1 MKVAVIGSGPAAA
14 GVLIGLQKHSPNASV
29 TIFDIGKVPDVN
41 PVHTR
46 APKDWTED
54 EYQDLHSQI
63 KSQFGFA
70 FPPPKTFFG
79 QGLRKHQAGEN
90 AKPFISEFY
99 GGLSRHWSASV
110 FPFVEKDFEGW
121 PLGLPEMH
129 PYYAEVADEIGISG
143 RHDELN
149 LYFGEDFVNRPP
161 IDIPSPIARLN
172 EHVNSQT
179 DQKGE
184 YSIISGLN
192 RLAVETERGAA
203 NSCVYCGECMYGCFR
218 SSIYDAT
225 KTIERAKVAGVVEQV
240 INEKVSTVDS
250 SGGSVSVRTQG
261 DSFNGFDKLYLGA
274 GCFGT
279 SEILMRTKGIEDGIT
294 VKDNNSYVFP
304 IFYAGGGTANGN
316 HSEYISITN
325 TILGVVPKDENGHYA
340 HVHISPFADY
350 YWRYY
355 FPVGYWRYLKVF
367 ASRFK
372 ARMILAKMYFPTQ
385 ISKSYSLSLNEKDGF
400 RVEKR
405 AYGPSDDYARSVLKH
420 LRRVV
425 SGKGFILPP
434 VKLIR
439 MSTSS
444 HYVGAFPYADSKL
457 PVKPSGEVMPNVYIA
472 DSSVFPESPAQTL
485 TFTIMAN
492 AARTARE
499 SLDDK

>member
-14 GVLIGLQKHSPNASV
+14 GVLIGLKKHAPDAEV

-46 APKDWTED
+46 APKEWTDD
-54 EYQDLHSQI
+54 EYQDLHAQI

-110 FPFVEKDFEGW
+110 FPFVEKDFDGW
-121 PLGLPEMH
+121 PLGLQDLH
-129 PYYAEVADEIGISG
+129 PYYEEVADEIGISG

-172 EHVNSQT
+172 DHINSQT

-184 YSIISGLN
+184 YNIISGLN
-192 RLAVETERGAA
+192 RLAVETESNAA

-225 KTIERAKVAGVVEQV
+225 KTVERAKAIGMVERVV
-240 INEKVSTVDS
+240 NEKVFTVDTAAA
-250 SGGSVSVRTQG
+250 SVSVRTAG
-261 DSFNGFDKLYLGA
+261 NTYNGFDKLYLGA

-279 SEILMRTKGIEDGIT
+279 SEILMRTQGVEDGVT

-304 IFYAGGGTANGN
+304 IFYAGGGISNGD

-325 TILGVVPKDENGHYA
+325 TILGVVPNDENGYYA

-355 FPVGYWRYLKVF
+355 FPVGYWRYLKVV
-367 ASRFK
+367 ASKFK

-385 ISKSYSLSLNEKDGF
+385 ISKSYCLSLNEKDGF
-400 RVEKR
+400 KVEKR
-405 AYGPSDDYARSVLKH
+405 SYGPSDEYARTVLKH

-444 HYVGAFPYADSKL
+444 HYVGAFPYGDSKL
-457 PVKPSGEVMPNVYIA
+457 SVTSNGEVMPNVYIA

>member
-1 MKVAVIGSGPAAA
+1 MKVAIIGSGPAAA
-14 GVLIGLQKHSPNASV
+14 GVLIGLQTSAPDASI
-29 TIFDIGKVPDVN
+29 TIFDIGKEPDVN
-41 PVHTR
+41 PVYTR
-46 APKDWTED
+46 APKDWSTD
-54 EYQDLHSQI
+54 EYDKLHSQI

-110 FPFVEKDFEGW
+110 FPFVPKDFNGW
-121 PLGLPEMH
+121 PIGLDGMAPFYREI
-129 PYYAEVADEIGISG
+129 ADHIGISG
-143 RHDELN
+143 KHDELN
-149 LYFGEDFVNRPP
+149 EYFGEDFVNRPP
-161 IDIPSPIARLN
+161 IDIPGPIAKLN
-172 EHVNSQT
+172 DHINGQE
-179 DQKGE
+179 DQKGN
-184 YSIISGLN
+184 YKIISGLN
-192 RLAVETERGAA
+192 RLAVETRDKS

-225 KTIERAKVAGVVEQV
+225 KTVEQAKARGQV
-240 INEKVSTVDS
+240 SQIINEKVLSVESSNDTVS
-250 SGGSVSVRTQG
+250 LRTESGNHG
-261 DSFNGFDKLYLGA
+261 GFDKIYLA
-274 GCFGT
+274 SGCFGT
-279 SEILMRTKGIEDGIT
+279 SEILMRSLGISEGIT

-304 IFYAGGGTANGN
+304 IFYLGGGTSNGD

-325 TILGVVPKDENGHYA
+325 TILGVVPNDPDGHYA

-355 FPVGYWRYLKVF
+355 FPVGYWRYLQFF
-367 ASRFK
+367 ASKFK
-372 ARMILAKMYFPTQ
+372 ARMILAKMYFPTE
-385 ISKSYSLSLNEKDGF
+385 ISKSYSLSLNGEGF
-400 RVEKR
+400 RVDKKS
-405 AYGPSDDYARSVLKH
+405 YGPSDEYARDVLKH

-434 VKLIR
+434 VKLVR

-444 HYVGAFPYADSKL
+444 HYVGAFAYNDSPV
-457 PVKPSGEVMPNVYIA
+457 PVKPNGEVMPNIFIA

-499 SLDDK
+499 SLNG

>member
-1 MKVAVIGSGPAAA
+1 MKVAVVGSGPAAA
-14 GVLIGLQKHSPNASV
+14 GVLIGLQKHAPDAEV

-46 APKDWTED
+46 APREWTED
-54 EYQDLHSQI
+54 EYHDLHSQI

-121 PLGLPEMH
+121 PLGLSEMH
-129 PYYAEVADEIGISG
+129 PYYEEVADEIGISG

-172 EHVNSQT
+172 DHINSQA

-184 YSIISGLN
+184 YNIISGLN
-192 RLAVETERGAA
+192 RLAVETRVTA

-225 KTIERAKVAGVVEQV
+225 RTIERAKTVGFVERTV
-240 INEKVSTVDS
+240 NEKVSAIDS
-250 SGGSVSVRTQG
+250 SDGSVSIRTG
-261 DSFNGFDKLYLGA
+261 DNSYNGFDKLYLGA

-279 SEILMRTKGIEDGIT
+279 SEILMRTHGIESGIN

-304 IFYAGGGTANGN
+304 IFYTGGGISNGD

-325 TILGVVPKDENGHYA
+325 TILGVVPNDENGHYA

-355 FPVGYWRYLKVF
+355 FPVGYWRYLRIF
-367 ASRFK
+367 ASKFK

-400 RVEKR
+400 RVDKR
-405 AYGPSDDYARSVLKH
+405 SYGSSDDYARSVLKH

-444 HYVGAFPYADSKL
+444 HYVGAFAYADSKL
-457 PVKPSGEVMPNVYIA
+457 RVKSTGEVMPNVYIA

-492 AARTARE
+492 AVRTARE
-499 SLDDK
+499 SLDD

>member
-1 MKVAVIGSGPAAA
+1 MKVAIIGSGPAAA
-14 GVLIGLQKHSPNASV
+14 GVLIGLEKHAPDTSV
-29 TIFDIGKVPDVN
+29 TIFDIGKEPEIN

-46 APKDWTED
+46 APREWSEE
-54 EYQDLHSQI
+54 EYDKLHAQI

-79 QGLRKHQAGEN
+79 QGLRKHQAGQN

-121 PLGLPEMH
+121 PIGLGEMSE
-129 PYYAEVADEIGISG
+129 YYSEISDEIGISG
-143 RHDELN
+143 KHDELN
-149 LYFGEDFVNRPP
+149 TYFGEDFVNRPP
-161 IDIPSPIARLN
+161 IDIPGPIQKLN
-172 EHVNSQT
+172 DRINSVTEQS
-179 DQKGE
+179 GP
-184 YSIISGLN
+184 YRIISGLN
-192 RLAVETERGAA
+192 RLAVETKSDAA
-203 NSCVYCGECMYGCFR
+203 NACVYCGECMYGCFK

-225 KTIERAKVAGVVEQV
+225 RTIERSKTSGSVEQVVKAKVA
-240 INEKVSTVDS
+240 
-250 SGGSVSVRTQG
+250 SVSSVNGTVSLRTSEG
-261 DSFNGFDKLYLGA
+261 EFNGFDKLYLGA

-279 SEILMRTKGIEDGIT
+279 SEIMMRTLGIDEGIT

-304 IFYAGGGTANGN
+304 IFYLGGTSSNGS

-325 TILGVVPKDENGHYA
+325 TILGCIPRDENGHYA

-355 FPVGYWRYLKVF
+355 FPVGYWRYLKFF
-367 ASRFK
+367 ASKFK

-385 ISKSYSLSLNEKDGF
+385 ISKSYSLALKDDKL
-400 RVEKR
+400 RVEKKD
-405 AYGPSDDYARSVLKH
+405 YGPSDEYARKVLKQ
-420 LRRVV
+420 LRRVIT
-425 SGKGFILPP
+425 GKGFLLPP
-434 VKLIR
+434 VKLVR

-444 HYVGAFPYADSKL
+444 HYVGAFPYAESL
-457 PVKPSGEVMPNVYIA
+457 VSVKPNGEVIPNVHIA

-499 SLDDK
+499 SLG

>member
-1 MKVAVIGSGPAAA
+1 MKVAIIGSGPAAA
-14 GVLIGLQKHSPNASV
+14 GVLIGLEKKAPDADV
-29 TIFDIGKVPDVN
+29 TIFDIGKVPDIN

-46 APKDWTED
+46 APKEWSED
-54 EYQDLHSQI
+54 EYDKLHAQI

-110 FPFVEKDFEGW
+110 FPFVESDFDGW
-121 PLGLPEMH
+121 PVGADEMK
-129 PYYAEVADEIGISG
+129 PYYAEIADHIGISG

-149 LYFGEDFVNRPP
+149 SYFGEDFVNRPP
-161 IDIPSPIARLN
+161 IDIPEPIAKLN
-172 EHVNSQT
+172 DHVNSQT
-179 DQKGE
+179 DQKGD
-184 YSIISGLN
+184 YKIISGLN
-192 RLAVETERGAA
+192 RLAVETRDSA

-225 KTIERAKVAGVVEQV
+225 QTVELAKRSGQV
-240 INEKVSTVDS
+240 REIVNEKVSTVATS
-250 SGGSVSVRTQG
+250 NGSVSLRTENESY
-261 DSFNGFDKLYLGA
+261 DGFDRLYLGA

-279 SEILMRTKGIEDGIT
+279 SEILMRSLGLGDGVT

-304 IFYAGGGTANGN
+304 IFYLGGGSSNGS

-325 TILGVVPKDENGHYA
+325 TILGCVPKDTDGHYA

-355 FPVGYWRYLKVF
+355 FPVGYWRYLKFF
-367 ASRFK
+367 ASKFK
-372 ARMILAKMYFPTQ
+372 ARMILAKMYFPTE
-385 ISKSYSLSLNEKDGF
+385 ISKSYSLSLSEADGF
-400 RVEKR
+400 SVDKNS
-405 AYGPSDDYARSVLKH
+405 YGPSDDYARSVLKH

-434 VKLIR
+434 VKLVR

-444 HYVGAFPYADSKL
+444 HYVGAFPYADEKV
-457 PVKPSGEVMPNVYIA
+457 PVKSNGEVMPNIHIA

-492 AARTARE
+492 AARTAME
-499 SLDDK
+499 SL

>member
-1 MKVAVIGSGPAAA
+1 MKVAIIGSGPAAA
-14 GVLIGLQKHSPNASV
+14 GVLIGLQKHAPNTSA

-46 APKDWTED
+46 APKEWSED
-54 EYQDLHSQI
+54 EYDKLHSQI

-79 QGLRKHQAGEN
+79 QGLRKHPAGQN

-121 PLGLPEMH
+121 PVGLAEMSE
-129 PYYAEVADEIGISG
+129 YYSEISDEIGISG

-149 LYFGEDFVNRPP
+149 SYFGEDFVNCPP
-161 IDIPSPIARLN
+161 IDIPDSIEKLN
-172 EHVNSQT
+172 DRINNRANQT
-179 DQKGE
+179 GP
-184 YSIISGLN
+184 YRILSGLN
-192 RLAVETERGAA
+192 RLAVETNAVAA

-225 KTIERAKVAGVVEQV
+225 KTIEKAKEKGLLQSVVNAKVLT
-240 INEKVSTVDS
+240 VSS
-250 SGGSVSVRTQG
+250 SNGSVSLKTSAG
-261 DSFNGFDKLYLGA
+261 DFNGFDKLYLGA

-279 SEILMRTKGIEDGIT
+279 SEIMMRTLGIEGDIT

-304 IFYAGGGTANGN
+304 IFYLGGSSSGN
-316 HSEYISITN
+316 HTEYISITN
-325 TILGVVPKDENGHYA
+325 TILACVPQDENGHYA

-355 FPVGYWRYLKVF
+355 FPVGYWRYLKFF
-367 ASRFK
+367 ASKFK

-385 ISKSYSLSLNEKDGF
+385 ISKSYSLALNDDKLH
-400 RVEKR
+400 VEKKS
-405 AYGPSDDYARSVLKH
+405 YGPSDESARKVLKQ

-425 SGKGFILPP
+425 SGRGFILPP
-434 VKLIR
+434 VKLVR

-444 HYVGAFPYADSKL
+444 HYVGAFPYADTRV
-457 PVKPSGEVMPNVYIA
+457 PIKPTGEIMPNVYVA

-499 SLDDK
+499 SLDAS

>member
-1 MKVAVIGSGPAAA
+1 MKIAVIGSGPAAA
-14 GVLIGLQKHSPNASV
+14 GVLIGLEKHAPHASV

-46 APKDWTED
+46 APKEWSED

-110 FPFVEKDFEGW
+110 FPFVERDFDGW
-121 PLGLPEMH
+121 PVGLSEMT
-129 PYYAEVADEIGISG
+129 PYYGEVAEEIGISG

-149 LYFGEDFVNRPP
+149 SYFGEDFVNRPP

-172 EHVNSQT
+172 DHINSQS
-179 DQKGE
+179 DQRGE
-184 YSIISGLN
+184 YNIISGLN
-192 RLAVETERGAA
+192 RLAVETESGAK

-225 KTIERAKVAGVVEQV
+225 KTVEDAKARGVVKEIVNQ
-240 INEKVSTVDS
+240 KVTTVES
-250 SGGSVSVRTQG
+250 SGASVSVRSG
-261 DSFNGFDKLYLGA
+261 DERYDGFDKLYLGA

-279 SEILMRTKGIEDGIT
+279 SEILMRTFGIEDGIT

-304 IFYAGGGTANGN
+304 IFYAGGMGSNGD

-325 TILGVVPKDENGHYA
+325 TILGVVPKDDAGYYA

-355 FPVGYWRYLKVF
+355 FPVGYWRYLKGF
-367 ASRFK
+367 ASTFK
-372 ARMILAKMYFPTQ
+372 GRMILAKMYFPTQ

-400 RVEKR
+400 RVEK
-405 AYGPSDDYARSVLKH
+405 ASYGPSDDYARSVLKH

-444 HYVGAFPYADSKL
+444 HYVGAFPYADSAV
-457 PVKPSGEVMPNVYIA
+457 PVKSNGEVMPNIYIA

-499 SLDDK
+499 SLG

>member
-1 MKVAVIGSGPAAA
+1 MRIGIIGSGPAAA
-14 GVLIGLQKHSPNASV
+14 GVLIGLGEHVPQARV
-29 TIFDIGKVPDVN
+29 TIFDIGKEPEIS
-41 PVHTR
+41 PVHDR
-46 APKDWTED
+46 APREWSPD
-54 EYQDLHSQI
+54 EYGELHHRI

-110 FPFVEKDFEGW
+110 FPFVPANFGGW
-121 PLGLPEMH
+121 PLGLSEMRPFYEKIAAH
-129 PYYAEVADEIGISG
+129 IGISG
-143 RHDELN
+143 RHDKLN
-149 LYFGEDFVNRPP
+149 SYFGEDYVNLPP
-161 IDIPSPIARLN
+161 IDIPRPLLKLD
-172 EHVNSQT
+172 EHVNAVDDQT
-179 DQKGE
+179 GD
-184 YSIISGLN
+184 YHIISGLN
-192 RLAVETERGAA
+192 RLAVETRADAA

-218 SSIYDAT
+218 GSIYDAT
-225 KTIERAKVAGVVEQV
+225 KTVNEARRAGQVEGL
-240 INEKVSTVDS
+240 INEKVLRVES
-250 SGGSVSVRTQG
+250 SNAAVTVRTG
-261 DSFNGFDKLYLGA
+261 KGNYGGFDKLFIGA

-279 SEILMRTKGIEDGIT
+279 SEILMRSLGIDGGIM

-304 IFYAGGGTANGN
+304 IFYLGGGSSDGK

-325 TILGVVPKDENGHYA
+325 TVLGCVPKDVDGHYV

-355 FPVGYWRYLKVF
+355 FPVGVWRYLSFF
-367 ASRFK
+367 ARRFK
-372 ARMILAKMYFPTQ
+372 ARMILAKMYFPTE
-385 ISKSYSLSLNEKDGF
+385 ISKSYALSLDPTNGL
-400 RVEKR
+400 RVEKKD
-405 AYGPSDDYARSVLKH
+405 YGPSDKYARSILKH

-425 SGKGFILPP
+425 NGKGFILPP

-444 HYVGAFPYADSKL
+444 HYVGAFPFDGTDV
-457 PVKPSGEVMPNVYIA
+457 PVSRSGEVMPNVHIA

-499 SLDDK
+499 AADGR

>member
-1 MKVAVIGSGPAAA
+1 MKVAIIGSGPAAA
-14 GVLIGLQKHSPNASV
+14 GVLIGLEKKAPGAQI
-29 TIFDIGKVPDVN
+29 TIFDIGKVPKVN

-46 APKDWTED
+46 APKDWSED
-54 EYQDLHSQI
+54 EYDKLHSQI

-110 FPFVEKDFEGW
+110 FPFVESDFAGW
-121 PLGLPEMH
+121 PIGPAEMK
-129 PYYAEVADEIGISG
+129 PYYTEIADHIGISG

-149 LYFGEDFVNRPP
+149 SYFGEDFVNRPP
-161 IDIPSPIARLN
+161 IDIPEPIEKLN
-172 EHVNSQT
+172 DYVNSRN
-179 DQKGE
+179 DQKGD
-184 YSIISGLN
+184 YKIISGLN
-192 RLAVETERGAA
+192 RLAVETRDAA

-225 KTIERAKVAGVVEQV
+225 QTVEQAKRSGLV
-240 INEKVSTVDS
+240 SEIVNEKVSTVAS
-250 SGGSVSVRTQG
+250 SNGSVSLRTA
-261 DSFNGFDKLYLGA
+261 NGSYDNFDKLYLGA

-279 SEILMRTKGIEDGIT
+279 SEILMRTLGINDGVT

-304 IFYAGGGTANGN
+304 IFYLGGSSSNGT

-325 TILGVVPKDENGHYA
+325 TILGCVPKDADGHYA

-355 FPVGYWRYLKVF
+355 FPVGYWRYLKFF
-367 ASRFK
+367 ASKFK
-372 ARMILAKMYFPTQ
+372 ARMILAKMYFPTE
-385 ISKSYSLSLNEKDGF
+385 ISKSYSLSLSDADGF
-400 RVEKR
+400 RVEKKS
-405 AYGPSDDYARSVLKH
+405 YGPSDEYARSVLKH

-434 VKLIR
+434 IKLVR

-444 HYVGAFPYADSKL
+444 HYVGAFPYADEKV
-457 PVKPSGEVMPNVYIA
+457 PVKSNGEVMPNIHIA

-492 AARTARE
+492 AARTATE
-499 SLDDK
+499 SV

>member
-1 MKVAVIGSGPAAA
+1 MKVAIIGSGPAAA
-14 GVLIGLQKHSPNASV
+14 GVLIGLAKHAPDANA

-46 APKDWTED
+46 APREWSEE
-54 EYQDLHSQI
+54 EYDKLHAQI

-79 QGLRKHQAGEN
+79 QGLRKHQAGQN

-121 PLGLPEMH
+121 PLGLTEMSE
-129 PYYAEVADEIGISG
+129 YYSKISDEIGISG
-143 RHDELN
+143 KHDELN
-149 LYFGEDFVNRPP
+149 RYFGEDFVNRPP
-161 IDIPSPIARLN
+161 IDIPAPIQKLN
-172 EHVNSQT
+172 DQINSQT
-179 DQKGE
+179 DQRGS
-184 YSIISGLN
+184 YQIVSGLN
-192 RLAVETERGAA
+192 RLAVETNSNAA

-225 KTIERAKVAGVVEQV
+225 KTIENARASGMAEQV
-240 INEKVSTVDS
+240 VNSKVTAINSKK
-250 SGGSVSVRTQG
+250 GSVSLSTIDG
-261 DSFNGFDKLYLGA
+261 EFNGFDKLYLGA

-279 SEILMRTKGIEDGIT
+279 AEIMMRSLGINDGVT

-304 IFYAGGGTANGN
+304 IFYIGGNSSNGN

-325 TILGVVPKDENGHYA
+325 TILACIPRDEDGHYA

-355 FPVGYWRYLKVF
+355 FPVGYWKYLKFF
-367 ASRFK
+367 ASKFK
-372 ARMILAKMYFPTQ
+372 AIMILAKMYFPTQ
-385 ISKSYSLSLNEKDGF
+385 ISKSYSLSLEDDKL
-400 RVEKR
+400 RVEKES
-405 AYGPSDDYARSVLKH
+405 YGPSDQYARMVLKQ
-420 LRRVV
+420 LRSVI

-434 VKLIR
+434 VKLVR

-444 HYVGAFPYADSKL
+444 HYVGAFPYSDTRV
-457 PVKPSGEVMPNVYIA
+457 PVKSTGEIIPNVYVA

>member
-1 MKVAVIGSGPAAA
+1 MKVAIIGSGPAAA
-14 GVLIGLQKHSPNASV
+14 GVLIGLTKHAPDASV
-29 TIFDIGKVPDVN
+29 TVFDIGKVPDVS
-41 PVHTR
+41 PVHDR
-46 APKDWTED
+46 APKEWSED
-54 EYQDLHSQI
+54 EYEKLHAQI

-79 QGLRKHQAGEN
+79 QGLRKHQAGPN

-110 FPFVEKDFEGW
+110 FPFVQNDFEGW
-121 PLGLPEMH
+121 PVGLAEMSE
-129 PYYAEVADEIGISG
+129 YYSEVSEEIGISG
-143 RHDELN
+143 RYDELN
-149 LYFGEDFVNRPP
+149 TYFGEDFVNRPP
-161 IDIPSPIARLN
+161 IDIPAPIKKLN
-172 EHVNSQT
+172 DQINSRK
-179 DQKGE
+179 DQAGP
-184 YSIISGLN
+184 YNIVSGLN
-192 RLAVETERGAA
+192 RLAVETKSSAA

-225 KTIERAKVAGVVEQV
+225 KTIERAKSHGMVEKIVNAKVAT
-240 INEKVSTVDS
+240 VSS
-250 SGGSVSVRTQG
+250 SNGSVSLKTTDG
-261 DSFNGFDKLYLGA
+261 HHNGFDKLYLGA

-279 SEILMRTKGIEDGIT
+279 SEIMMRTLGLEDGIT

-304 IFYAGGGTANGN
+304 IFYLGGNSRNGN

-325 TILGVVPKDENGHYA
+325 TILACVPRDEDGHYA

-355 FPVGYWRYLKVF
+355 FPVGYWRYLKFF
-367 ASRFK
+367 ASKFK

-385 ISKSYSLSLNEKDGF
+385 ISKSYSLSLKDDKLD
-400 RVEKR
+400 VSKR
-405 AYGPSDDYARSVLKH
+405 SYGQSDEYARKVLKQ
-420 LRRVV
+420 LRSVV
-425 SGKGFILPP
+425 SGRGFILPP
-434 VKLIR
+434 VKLVR

-444 HYVGAFPYADSKL
+444 HYVGAFPYADTNV
-457 PVKPSGEVMPNVYIA
+457 PVASTGEIMPNVYVA

>member
-1 MKVAVIGSGPAAA
+1 MRVAIIGSGPAAA
-14 GVLIGLQKHSPNASV
+14 GVLIGLEKHAPDASA
-29 TIFDIGKVPDVN
+29 TIFDIGKVPDIN

-46 APKDWTED
+46 APRDWSEE
-54 EYQDLHSQI
+54 EYDKLHAQI

-79 QGLRKHQAGEN
+79 QGLRKHPAGQN

-110 FPFVEKDFEGW
+110 FPFVENDFAGW
-121 PLGLPEMH
+121 PVGLSEMSE
-129 PYYAEVADEIGISG
+129 YYAEISDEIGISG
-143 RHDELN
+143 KQDELN
-149 LYFGEDFVNRPP
+149 SYFGEDYVNRPP
-161 IDIPSPIARLN
+161 IDIPAPIQKLN
-172 EHVNSQT
+172 DRIN
-179 DQKGE
+179 GE
-184 YSIISGLN
+184 TKQSGPYRIISGLN
-192 RLAVETERGAA
+192 RLAVETNSNAA

-225 KTIERAKVAGVVEQV
+225 RTIERAKEKGLLDKIVNA
-240 INEKVSTVDS
+240 KVSSVASSNGTVS
-250 SGGSVSVRTQG
+250 LKTSAG
-261 DSFNGFDKLYLGA
+261 DFDGFDKLYLGA

-279 SEILMRTKGIEDGIT
+279 SEIMMRTLGINDGIT

-304 IFYAGGGTANGN
+304 IFYLGGASRNGN

-325 TILGVVPKDENGHYA
+325 TILACVPRDKNGHYA

-355 FPVGYWRYLKVF
+355 FPVGYWRYLKFF
-367 ASRFK
+367 ASKFK

-385 ISKSYSLSLNEKDGF
+385 ISKSYSLSLNDDKLK
-400 RVEKR
+400 VEKKD
-405 AYGPSDDYARSVLKH
+405 YGPSDEYARAVLKQ
-420 LRRVV
+420 LRRVIT
-425 SGKGFILPP
+425 GKGFLLPP
-434 VKLIR
+434 VKLVR

-444 HYVGAFPYADSKL
+444 HYVGAFPYSESRV
-457 PVKPSGEVMPNVYIA
+457 PVKPNGEIMRHVYIA

-492 AARTARE
+492 AARTVRE
-499 SLDDK
+499 SLG

>member
-1 MKVAVIGSGPAAA
+1 MKVAIIGSGPAAA
-14 GVLIGLQKHSPNASV
+14 GVLIGLERHAPGAKV
-29 TIFDIGKVPDVN
+29 TIFDIGKSPEVN
-41 PVHTR
+41 SVHTR
-46 APKDWTED
+46 APKEWSLD
-54 EYQDLHSQI
+54 EYDKLHAQI
-63 KSQFGFA
+63 KSQFGLT

-79 QGLRKHQAGEN
+79 QGLRKHQAGQN

-110 FPFVEKDFEGW
+110 FPFVEKDFAGW
-121 PLGLPEMH
+121 PIGLSQMSE
-129 PYYAEVADEIGISG
+129 YYSEIADEIGISG

-149 LYFGEDFVNRPP
+149 SYFGEDFVNRPP
-161 IDIPSPIARLN
+161 IDIPAPIRKLN
-172 EHVNSQT
+172 DEINRKEQT
-179 DQKGE
+179 DGA
-184 YSIISGLN
+184 YRIISGLN
-192 RLAVETERGAA
+192 RLAVETKSDAV

-225 KTIERAKVAGVVEQV
+225 KTIERSKANGTVERLINAKVTNVGTS
-240 INEKVSTVDS
+240 N
-250 SGGSVSVRTQG
+250 GSVSVQTSEG
-261 DSFNGFDKLYLGA
+261 SFSGFDRLYLGA

-279 SEILMRTKGIEDGIT
+279 SEIMMRTLGIDDGIT

-304 IFYAGGGTANGN
+304 IFYLGGQSRNGN

-325 TILGVVPKDENGHYA
+325 TILGCVPRDESGHYA

-355 FPVGYWRYLKVF
+355 FPVGYWRYLKFF

-372 ARMILAKMYFPTQ
+372 ARMILAKMYFPTE
-385 ISKSYSLSLNEKDGF
+385 ISKSYSLSLADDKLK
-400 RVEKR
+400 VEKQ
-405 AYGPSDDYARSVLKH
+405 AYGPSDEYARLVLKQ

-425 SGKGFILPP
+425 TGKGFLLPP
-434 VKLIR
+434 VKLVR

-444 HYVGAFPYADSKL
+444 HYVGAFPYADTKV
-457 PVKPSGEVMPNVYIA
+457 PVKPSGEIMPNVYVA

-492 AARTARE
+492 AARTVRE

>member
-1 MKVAVIGSGPAAA
+1 MKIAIIGSGPAAA
-14 GVLIGLQKHSPNASV
+14 GVLIGLQKHSPDASV
-29 TIFDIGKVPDVN
+29 TIFDIGKVPEVN

-46 APKDWTED
+46 APKDWSED
-54 EYQDLHSQI
+54 EYDNLHSQI

-70 FPPPKTFFG
+70 FPPPKTYFG

-110 FPFVEKDFEGW
+110 FPFVERDFAGW
-121 PLGLPEMH
+121 PVGLDAMA
-129 PYYAEVADEIGISG
+129 PYYKEIADHIGISG
-143 RHDELN
+143 KHDELN
-149 LYFGEDFVNRPP
+149 SYFGEDFVNRPP
-161 IDIPSPIARLN
+161 IDIPDAIQKLN
-172 EHVNSQT
+172 DHVNAKNEQSGNY
-179 DQKGE
+179 K
-184 YSIISGLN
+184 IISGLN
-192 RLAVETERGAA
+192 RLAVETKTEAA

-225 KTIERAKVAGVVEQV
+225 KTVSMARETGFVEKIV
-240 INEKVSTVDS
+240 NEKVLKVT
-250 SGGSVSVRTQG
+250 GANGNASVHTTHDVHG
-261 DSFNGFDKLYLGA
+261 GFDKLYLGA

-279 SEILMRTKGIEDGIT
+279 SEILMRSFGIDDGIT

-304 IFYAGGGTANGN
+304 IFYLGGGTGEGE
-316 HSEYISITN
+316 HFEYISITN
-325 TILGVVPKDENGHYA
+325 TILGCVPNRENGHYA
-340 HVHISPFADY
+340 HVHISPFANY

-355 FPVGYWRYLKVF
+355 FPVGYWRYLKFF
-367 ASRFK
+367 ASKFK
-372 ARMILAKMYFPTQ
+372 ARMILAKMYFPTE
-385 ISKSYSLSLNEKDGF
+385 ISKSYSLSLDETDGL

-405 AYGPSDDYARSVLKH
+405 SYGPSDEYARDVLKH

-425 SGKGFILPP
+425 SGKEFLLPP
-434 VKLIR
+434 VKLVR

-444 HYVGAFPYADSKL
+444 HYVGAFPYSDSHL
-457 PVKPSGEVMPNVYIA
+457 SVSSGGEVMPNVYIA
-472 DSSVFPESPAQTL
+472 DSSTFPESPAQTL

>member
-14 GVLIGLQKHSPNASV
+14 GVLIGLEKHAPAASV
-29 TIFDIGKVPDVN
+29 TIFDIGKEPDVN
-41 PVHTR
+41 SVHTR
-46 APKDWTED
+46 APKEWSED
-54 EYQDLHSQI
+54 EYNDLHSQI
-63 KSQFGFA
+63 KSQFGLA

-110 FPFVEKDFEGW
+110 FPFVERDFEGW
-121 PLGLPEMH
+121 PVGLSEMT
-129 PYYAEVADEIGISG
+129 PYYWEVAEEIGISG
-143 RHDELN
+143 RHDQLN
-149 LYFGEDFVNRPP
+149 SYFGEDFVNRPP

-172 EHVNSQT
+172 DHINGQS

-184 YSIISGLN
+184 YNIISGLN
-192 RLAVETERGAA
+192 RLAVETESGAK

-225 KTIERAKVAGVVEQV
+225 KTVEDAKMRGVVKEIVKQ
-240 INEKVSTVDS
+240 KVTTVKS
-250 SGGSVSVRTQG
+250 SGDTVSVRAG
-261 DSFNGFDKLYLGA
+261 DESYEGFDKLYLGA

-279 SEILMRTKGIEDGIT
+279 SEILMRTFGINDGIT

-304 IFYAGGGTANGN
+304 IFYAGGNTSNGD

-325 TILGVVPKDENGHYA
+325 TILGVVPKDDNGHYA

-355 FPVGYWRYLKVF
+355 FPVGYWRYLKGF
-367 ASRFK
+367 ASAFK
-372 ARMILAKMYFPTQ
+372 GRMILAKMYFPTQ
-385 ISKSYSLSLNEKDGF
+385 ISKSYALSLNENDGF
-400 RVEKR
+400 RVEK
-405 AYGPSDDYARSVLKH
+405 ASYGPSDEYARSVLKH

-444 HYVGAFPYADSKL
+444 HYVGAFPYADSTVS
-457 PVKPSGEVMPNVYIA
+457 VKSNGEVMPNIYIA
-472 DSSVFPESPAQTL
+472 DSSVFPDSPAQTL

-499 SLDDK
+499 SLG

>member
-1 MKVAVIGSGPAAA
+1 MKVAIIGSGPAAA
-14 GVLIGLQKHSPNASV
+14 GVLIGLEKHAPDTST

-46 APKDWTED
+46 APREWSEQ
-54 EYQDLHSQI
+54 EYDKLHRQI
-63 KSQFGFA
+63 KSQFGLA

-79 QGLRKHQAGEN
+79 QGLRKHPAGQN

-110 FPFVEKDFEGW
+110 FPFVEKDFDGW
-121 PLGLPEMH
+121 PVGLAEMSG
-129 PYYAEVADEIGISG
+129 YYSEISDEIGISG

-149 LYFGEDFVNRPP
+149 AYFGEDFVNRPP
-161 IDIPSPIARLN
+161 IDVPAPIQKLN
-172 EHVNSQT
+172 DRIN
-179 DQKGE
+179 DQSDRSGP
-184 YSIISGLN
+184 YRIVSGLN
-192 RLAVETERGAA
+192 RLAVETNDLAS

-225 KTIERAKVAGVVEQV
+225 KTIERAKLNGQV
-240 INEKVSTVDS
+240 SEIINARVLSIS
-250 SGGSVSVRTQG
+250 SSNGSVALKTSEG
-261 DSFNGFDKLYLGA
+261 DFNGFDKLYLGA

-279 SEILMRTKGIEDGIT
+279 SEIMMRTLGIDDGIT

-304 IFYAGGGTANGN
+304 IFYLGRASQNGN

-325 TILGVVPKDENGHYA
+325 TILACIPRDENGHYA

-355 FPVGYWRYLKVF
+355 FPVGYWRYLKFF
-367 ASRFK
+367 ASKFK

-385 ISKSYSLSLNEKDGF
+385 ISKSYSLSLENDKL
-400 RVEKR
+400 RVDKKE
-405 AYGPSDDYARSVLKH
+405 YGPSDEYARMVLKQ
-420 LRRVV
+420 LRGVIT
-425 SGKGFILPP
+425 GKGFLLPP
-434 VKLIR
+434 VKLVR

-444 HYVGAFPYADSKL
+444 HYVGAFPFSGDSV
-457 PVKPSGEVMPNVYIA
+457 PVKPTGEIMPNVYIA

-492 AARTARE
+492 AARTVRE
-499 SLDDK
+499 SVDDK

>member
-1 MKVAVIGSGPAAA
+1 MKVAIIGSGPAAA
-14 GVLIGLQKHSPNASV
+14 GVLIGLEKHAAQTSA

-46 APKDWTED
+46 APRDWSEE
-54 EYQDLHSQI
+54 EYDKLHAQI

-79 QGLRKHQAGEN
+79 QGLRKHQAGQN

-110 FPFVEKDFEGW
+110 FPFVENDFEGW
-121 PLGLPEMH
+121 PLGLQEMSE
-129 PYYAEVADEIGISG
+129 YYSEISGEIGISG

-149 LYFGEDFVNRPP
+149 SYFGEDYVNRPP
-161 IDIPSPIARLN
+161 IDIPGPIQKLN
-172 EHVNSQT
+172 DQINSRT
-179 DQKGE
+179 NGHGPYK
-184 YSIISGLN
+184 IVSGLN
-192 RLAVETERGAA
+192 RLAVETNSNAS

-225 KTIERAKVAGVVEQV
+225 KTIENAKRSGMVENVVNAKVESISAS
-240 INEKVSTVDS
+240 N
-250 SGGSVSVRTQG
+250 GSVALKTSEG
-261 DSFNGFDKLYLGA
+261 DFNGFDKLYLGA

-279 SEILMRTKGIEDGIT
+279 SEIMMRTLGIDDGIT

-304 IFYAGGGTANGN
+304 IFYLGGSSSNGN

-325 TILGVVPKDENGHYA
+325 TILACVPRDENGHYA

-355 FPVGYWRYLKVF
+355 FPVGYWQYLKFF
-367 ASRFK
+367 ASKFK

-385 ISKSYSLSLNEKDGF
+385 ISKSYSLSLNDDKIK
-400 RVEKR
+400 VEKKD
-405 AYGPSDDYARSVLKH
+405 YGPSDEYARKVLKQ
-420 LRRVV
+420 LRSAITGR
-425 SGKGFILPP
+425 SFLLPP
-434 VKLIR
+434 VKLVR

-444 HYVGAFPYADSKL
+444 HYVGAFPFAGTRV
-457 PVKPSGEVMPNVYIA
+457 PIRSGGEIMPNVYIA

>member
-1 MKVAVIGSGPAAA
+1 MKIAIVGSGPAAA
-14 GVLIGLQKHSPNASV
+14 GVLIGLHDNAPDADI
-29 TIFDIGKVPDVN
+29 TIFDIGKIPDVN

-46 APKDWTED
+46 APKEWSED
-54 EYQDLHSQI
+54 EYSDLHSQI

-110 FPFVEKDFEGW
+110 FPFVESDFGGW
-121 PLGLPEMH
+121 PIRPEELS
-129 PYYAEVADEIGISG
+129 PYYAEISDNIGISG

-149 LYFGEDFVNRPP
+149 SYFGEDFVNRPP
-161 IDIPSPIARLN
+161 IDVPRPIEILN
-172 EHVNSQT
+172 DHINSQT
-179 DQKGE
+179 EQKGN
-184 YSIISGLN
+184 YKIISGLN
-192 RLAVETERGAA
+192 RLAVETRSEAA

-225 KTIERAKVAGVVEQV
+225 RTVEQAKARGQVNNV
-240 INEKVSTVDS
+240 INEKVISVSS
-250 SGGSVSVRTQG
+250 SGSGVSLQTERG
-261 DSFNGFDKLYLGA
+261 EYGGFDKIYLGS

-279 SEILMRTKGIEDGIT
+279 SEILMRSLGISDGIT

-304 IFYAGGGTANGN
+304 IFYLGGVGSNGD

-325 TILGVVPKDENGHYA
+325 TILGVVPNDPKDHYA

-355 FPVGYWRYLKVF
+355 FPVGYWRYLKYF
-367 ASRFK
+367 ASKFK
-372 ARMILAKMYFPTQ
+372 ARMILAKMYFPTE
-385 ISKSYSLSLNEKDGF
+385 ISKSYSLSLNETNGF
-400 RVEKR
+400 RVEKKS
-405 AYGPSDDYARSVLKH
+405 YGPSDKTARDVLKH
-420 LRRVV
+420 LRRVI
-425 SGKGFILPP
+425 SGKRFFLPP
-434 VKLIR
+434 VKLVR

-444 HYVGAFPYADSKL
+444 HYVGAFSYGDDKV
-457 PVKPSGEVMPNVYIA
+457 PVKRNGEVLPNIYIA

-492 AARTARE
+492 AARTAQE
-499 SLDDK
+499 SLDGK

>member
-1 MKVAVIGSGPAAA
+1 MKVAIIGSGPAAA
-14 GVLIGLQKHSPNASV
+14 GVLIGLAKHAPEASA

-46 APKDWTED
+46 APGEWSED
-54 EYQDLHSQI
+54 EYQKLHAQI

-79 QGLRKHQAGEN
+79 QGLRKHQAGQN

-121 PLGLPEMH
+121 PVRLSEMSE
-129 PYYAEVADEIGISG
+129 YYSEVADEIGISG
-143 RHDELN
+143 KHDELN
-149 LYFGEDFVNRPP
+149 SYFGEDFVNRPP
-161 IDIPSPIARLN
+161 IDIPEPIQKLN
-172 EHVNSQT
+172 DRINGRS
-179 DQKGE
+179 DQNGP
-184 YSIISGLN
+184 YYIISGLN
-192 RLAVETERGAA
+192 RLAVETNDASA

-225 KTIERAKVAGVVEQV
+225 KTIEKAKIKGQVAE
-240 INEKVSTVDS
+240 IVSSRVRSIST
-250 SGGSVSVRTQG
+250 SGGTVSLKTTEG
-261 DSFNGFDKLYLGA
+261 DFNGFEKLYLGA

-279 SEILMRTKGIEDGIT
+279 SEIMMRTLGLDDGIT

-304 IFYAGGGTANGN
+304 IFYLGGTSANGD

-325 TILGVVPKDENGHYA
+325 TILACVPRDGNGHYA

-355 FPVGYWRYLKVF
+355 FPVGYWRYLKFF
-367 ASRFK
+367 ASKFK

-385 ISKSYSLSLNEKDGF
+385 ISKSYSLSLENDKLRVAKKD
-400 RVEKR
+400 
-405 AYGPSDDYARSVLKH
+405 YGPSDEYARAVLKQ
-420 LRRVV
+420 LRRVIT
-425 SGKGFILPP
+425 GKGFLLPP
-434 VKLIR
+434 VKLVR

-444 HYVGAFPYADSKL
+444 HYVGAFPYAESVV
-457 PVKPSGEVMPNVYIA
+457 PVEPSGQILPNVYVA

-492 AARTARE
+492 AARTVRE